1 MTKEERFE
9 KYMPKYLKHD
19 IEEYM
24 KYKDD
29 PKCTVKDC
37 LLDEIYGSINS
48 AFWDGEISEEQAEYL
63 REKYYFR
70 HGEEKKIS
78 GTN

>member
-29 PKCTVKDC
+29 PKCMVKDC

-48 AFWDGEISEEQAEYL
+48 ALWDDEISEEQAEYL
-63 REKYYFR
+63 RNKYYFR
-70 HGEEKKIS
+70 RGEEKK
-78 GTN
+78 